1 MAGLHLL
8 LPEVA
13 AKVLKRNICLEAD
26 ILCDMITVGITDA
39 VKHHYLQSLQLD
51 IHPHLIN
58 HGIDSE
64 LFEFTIAHPKQDGD
78 HGVLAKAIAYMNS
91 HLQKMENLSD
101 NQYLSLKLIYNNE
114 TPANYKAPGFTD
126 IQTTTATKL
135 SSLPI
140 YQLRTSDNC
149 LMKSTR
155 DRTPTL
161 PKTINI
167 NMTAVDDTIDILSD
181 SSTMDDNNPSS
192 IDMTSK
198 VSNIICEAYDI
209 PIDVM
214 KVVCPTLVVP
224 KPERASR
231 SNHSQ
236 HAPKCSNMAE
246 GNSQSCETSTDVF
259 IKVEDKIDYKL
270 DGDTKCMCY
279 AKTVESENMI
289 QCHKCSDWSHEVCYG
304 YWDKTIS
311 TLGQTTHL
319 CFGCKK
325 ADGIDIIQARGVQ
338 NKLRR
343 TGFLSNVK
351 AKNPQCMHTDELDI
365 LRHKLINPR
374 LLLGPL
380 NLEVDRSNSDPDVM
394 SFRFGTE
401 QQSHESAVVGNQDS
415 TQSSHSTRMLFEYD
429 HLNADP
435 SISDIKVALSELTL
449 ALL

>member
-1 MAGLHLL
+1 
-8 LPEVA
+8 
-13 AKVLKRNICLEAD
+13 
-26 ILCDMITVGITDA
+26 
-39 VKHHYLQSLQLD
+39 
-51 IHPHLIN
+51 
-58 HGIDSE
+58 
-64 LFEFTIAHPKQDGD
+64 
-78 HGVLAKAIAYMNS
+78 
-91 HLQKMENLSD
+91 
-101 NQYLSLKLIYNNE
+101 
-114 TPANYKAPGFTD
+114 
-126 IQTTTATKL
+126 
-135 SSLPI
+135 
-140 YQLRTSDNC
+140 
-149 LMKSTR
+149 
-155 DRTPTL
+155 
-161 PKTINI
+161 
-167 NMTAVDDTIDILSD
+167 MTAVDDTIDILSD

-279 AKTVESENMI
+279 AKTVESENMVCLPLLICELANNLIAHLMVQI

-325 ADGIDIIQARGVQ
+325 ADGEIFPLIDHSHFSELCIF
-338 NKLRR
+338 RR
-343 TGFLSNVK
+343 ALHLLSN
-351 AKNPQCMHTDELDI
+351 NGWH
-365 LRHKLINPR
+365 
-374 LLLGPL
+374 
-380 NLEVDRSNSDPDVM
+380 RSI
-394 SFRFGTE
+394 F
-401 QQSHESAVVGNQDS
+401 
-415 TQSSHSTRMLFEYD
+415 
-429 HLNADP
+429 
-435 SISDIKVALSELTL
+435 KVASTL
-449 ALL
+449 GSSVCK